1 MTKYQLCH
9 GGLYIILDTLYPLIF
24 TLTLDTRIRVSEG
37 DSVPTQSATDTRD
50 RRSAENQ
57 KYYATIHKVGLT
69 NSEKIPGK

>member
-1 MTKYQLCH
+1 MAVSILSWIP
-9 GGLYIILDTLYPLIF
+9 YISFYIF
-24 TLTLDTRIRVSEG
+24 TLTLDTRMRVSER
-37 DSVPTQSATDTRD
+37 DSVPAQSATDTRD

>member
-1 MTKYQLCH
+1 M
-9 GGLYIILDTLYPLIF
+9 
-24 TLTLDTRIRVSEG
+24 LTLDTRIYISER
-37 DSVPTQSATDTRD
+37 DSVPAQGAGDTRD